1 MPGKFFFQKNNREI
15 YLFFFFKRGSQTH
28 AKRNVHIPRNHP
40 RRTWQPVS
48 SSAKLSLRKQGRHHD
63 VLGHRECGPTLP
75 RAKGG
80 AWALRL
86 AAGAARPLA
95 ARLGECCAARDAD
108 PGAHAGPLRAGTQ
121 PGAGPWP
128 PAGRPPP
135 PRPAEVAGAQL
146 KEACVRCAMSLH
158 GGFVDFPKPKQ
169 PGLPRLL

>member
-1 MPGKFFFQKNNREI
+1 M
-15 YLFFFFKRGSQTH
+15 S
-28 AKRNVHIPRNHP
+28 RNHP

-95 ARLGECCAARDAD
+95 ARLELL
-108 PGAHAGPLRAGTQ
+108 AGSS
-121 PGAGPWP
+121 
-128 PAGRPPP
+128 
-135 PRPAEVAGAQL
+135 
-146 KEACVRCAMSLH
+146 M
-158 GGFVDFPKPKQ
+158 KQ
-169 PGLPRLL
+169 PEVMKM